1 MRQSPAVT
9 MKTAESYTAEAAV
22 DADLVANLLAETHL
36 EF

>member
-9 MKTAESYTAEAAV
+9 MKTAEAAV